1 MARLYTRGPPNPRNV
16 LRRNNR
22 PAPALVAGP
31 AYRPVGTR
39 AWSASKQRRLIRA
52 IVEVASRARDH
63 QFRVGGLNC
72 LDVEVK
78 TLFGHVIV
86 FGTLGKVEEVFLV
99 FRIVHGTLKV
109 FSRELLDGI
118 V

>member
-1 MARLYTRGPPNPRNV
+1 MKVDEAGCHHEPRGLAVAR
-16 LRRNNR
+16 
-22 PAPALVAGP
+22 P

-39 AWSASKQRRLIRA
+39 AWRSSKQRRLIRA

-109 FSRELLDGI
+109 FSRKLFDCI

>member
-1 MARLYTRGPPNPRNV
+1 MLSSVLGLPRAPPRQLLDSVPRRV
-16 LRRNNR
+16 L
-22 PAPALVAGP
+22 V
-31 AYRPVGTR
+31 TR
-39 AWSASKQRRLIRA
+39 AVSLSRRHPRLECLEAKAVIRA

-109 FSRELLDGI
+109 FSRKLFDCI